1 MEDMESVTSYDSIK
15 NNPKSLHLLMNQF
28 VHIELIQKRS
38 INGYIHAIDPEGY
51 SIILLEPRGD
61 NYQTI
66 LIPGHSILNLSVV
79 DSKPIIKPEE
89 KAIHKS
95 TTDLVE
101 RRRKLM
107 SWFKKNQLSV
117 TEKDD
122 EIVLVLKLSN
132 KFVRAMEPAVAL
144 ASQPV
149 EEIVIKCEVIEISDE
164 EPGLEEPKKKRRKRV
179 TPKSPQACEE
189 CGKTFQTGY
198 ELKKHKR
205 THTGERPYMCTTC
218 GKTYTQLGHLSIHSL
233 SHKGIKNFNCN
244 ECGASFYRKADL
256 DRHEKIHTG
265 EKPYQCEICSKS
277 FTQKNNLVMHFKMHL
292 GDKPHQCEVC
302 LKRFLTRSKM
312 MLHSKKHE
320 KERKKKEIL
329 GHI

>member
-122 EIVLVLKLSN
+122 DIVLGSVIILPPYDITSIYSTNLIVTKHVRDIVEKMPDN
-132 KFVRAMEPAVAL
+132 FVE
-144 ASQPV
+144 
-149 EEIVIKCEVIEISDE
+149 D
-164 EPGLEEPKKKRRKRV
+164 
-179 TPKSPQACEE
+179 
-189 CGKTFQTGY
+189 
-198 ELKKHKR
+198 
-205 THTGERPYMCTTC
+205 
-218 GKTYTQLGHLSIHSL
+218 
-233 SHKGIKNFNCN
+233 
-244 ECGASFYRKADL
+244 
-256 DRHEKIHTG
+256 
-265 EKPYQCEICSKS
+265 
-277 FTQKNNLVMHFKMHL
+277 
-292 GDKPHQCEVC
+292 
-302 LKRFLTRSKM
+302 
-312 MLHSKKHE
+312 
-320 KERKKKEIL
+320 
-329 GHI
+329 